1 VPALTSK
8 RDTASDIATL
18 LANGKMLLLYDGV
31 CGLCDRFV
39 QFILR
44 HDKDARMRYATLQG
58 SIGEAIVSRNPSLQ
72 SVDSVILVTPSGVYV
87 RSAAALEVMRYL
99 GGRWSLL
106 LALYILPRFVRD
118 WGYDAVARRRYRIW
132 GKYDACPIP
141 PPGVRDRF
149 LD

>member
-1 VPALTSK
+1 
-8 RDTASDIATL
+8 
-18 LANGKMLLLYDGV
+18 
-31 CGLCDRFV
+31 
-39 QFILR
+39 
-44 HDKDARMRYATLQG
+44 
-58 SIGEAIVSRNPSLQ
+58 
-72 SVDSVILVTPSGVYV
+72 
-87 RSAAALEVMRYL
+87 MRYL